1 MSFYLISYFYC
12 RKLQTDLKTTKIDEL
27 KQQLEVCFQEIVRL
41 QNSKGTGGQG
51 SGYVYMTSK
60 NCSTLYQYQILSML
74 ILLQKGKL
82 SLSVP

>member
-51 SGYVYMTSK
+51 SGYVY
-60 NCSTLYQYQILSML
+60 I
-74 ILLQKGKL
+74 
-82 SLSVP
+82 